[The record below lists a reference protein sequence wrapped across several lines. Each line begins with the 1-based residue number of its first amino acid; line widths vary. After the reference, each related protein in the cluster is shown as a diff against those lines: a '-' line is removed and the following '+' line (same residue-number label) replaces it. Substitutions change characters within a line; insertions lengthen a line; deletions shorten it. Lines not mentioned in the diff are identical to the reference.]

1 MKSANGLMRSRQAM
15 SDNELAM
22 RLRASLVD
30 FVDRLIPKRL
40 LRLLVH
46 PKFQAFVGA
55 ERIET
60 VGNWVDNT
68 FMLKRRQKRCRE
80 QHIEESTQ
88 DYLKSHFCGN
98 PFRQLETTPT
108 GLAYVCCP
116 IWLPTPIG
124 KLDTDPEQLWGSDAA
139 KRIRESIIDGSF
151 SYCSH
156 LHCPAI
162 AGRTL
167 PSRDSP
173 ESQQVIKQ
181 YRTNPARLPEHLVLS
196 HDKSCNLSCPSCR
209 SSIYI
214 ANSRKQE
221 QLDSLTERTLLPL
234 MREAKSVMITGS
246 GDPFGSKHFRNLIKR
261 LNGGDFPQL
270 KMELITNGQLS
281 DQRAWSELNLR
292 GRVRYVQISI
302 DATRAS
308 TYAFARRG
316 GDFGRLLKNLAFLRD
331 LRKSGEIGALEF
343 SMVVQSRNF
352 LEMPAFV
359 KLGEEFAADTI
370 IFNMIRQRDIFSREE
385 YVEAFIGSPDHPEY
399 ESFLQTLKA
408 PELAQPNVQ
417 IGNVLEYVKRAQTGV
432 AAV

>member
-1 MKSANGLMRSRQAM
+1 M
-15 SDNELAM
+15 SENDLAL

-46 PKFQAFVGA
+46 AKFQALVGA

-60 VGNWVDNT
+60 VGRWIDNS

-80 QHIEESTQ
+80 QHIDESTK
-88 DYLKSHFCGN
+88 DYLKSHFCAN
-98 PFRQLETTPT
+98 PFRQLETAPT

-124 KLDTDPEQLWGSDAA
+124 TLDADPEQLWGSEPA
-139 KRIRESIIDGSF
+139 KRIRDSIIDGSF
-151 SYCSH
+151 RYCSH

-162 AGRTL
+162 TNRTL
-167 PSRDSP
+167 PSRASP
-173 ESQQVIKQ
+173 ESRQIIEQ
-181 YRTNPARLPEHLVLS
+181 YKANPAKLPEHLVLS

-214 ANSRKQE
+214 ANSRKQA
-221 QLDSLTERTLLPL
+221 QLDRLTEQTLVPL

-270 KMELITNGQLS
+270 RLELISNGQLL
-281 DQRAWSELNLR
+281 DQRAWSELNLD

-302 DATRAS
+302 DAAKAS
-308 TYAFARRG
+308 TYAIVRRG
-316 GDFGRLLKNLAFLRD
+316 GDFGRLLKNLGFLRD
-331 LRKSGEIGALEF
+331 LRRSGGIETLEF
-343 SMVVQSRNF
+343 SMVVQSLNF
-352 LEMPAFV
+352 REMPAFV
-359 KLGEEFAADTI
+359 KLGEEFSADTI
-370 IFNMIRQRDIFSREE
+370 TFNMIRQRDIFSREE
-385 YVEAFIGSPDHPEY
+385 HIAAFIGSPNHPEY
-399 ESFLQTLKA
+399 DSFVETLKA
-408 PELAQPNVQ
+408 PELSQPNVQ
-417 IGNVLEYVKRAQTGV
+417 IGNVLEYVKRAQAGV
-432 AAV
+432 AV